1 MGGDRISILRRA
13 IEPDDVKQYLDQ
25 FFDISGRGST
35 VGTEFRAGI
44 VTFLTMA
51 YILFVNPQI
60 LGQAGMPMDDVT
72 LATALASAVATLVM
86 GLYANYPFALAPGM
100 GLNAYFTY
108 GVVLGMG
115 VSYQTALAAVFIEG
129 LLFFALAFGGIRTAV
144 VNAIPLNLKRAI
156 TAGIGLFLTIIGFQ
170 SSGLVVA
177 NEATMV
183 GLGEVTSPP
192 VLLALG
198 GLVVIAALLARRFHG
213 AILTGI
219 IGVTVVAWVLGLSA
233 PPDRIVTIPS
243 FPDETFFALDF
254 EAFLSGKLLIVIVA
268 FLFVDFFDTAGSLI
282 GIGRLGGFL
291 DEEGRLPRADRAFTA
306 DAAGTTVG
314 AVLGTSTITTYIE
327 SATGIEEGGRTG
339 LTAVVVALLFALSTF
354 FVPVFT
360 AVPASATAPA
370 LIVVGAMMMV
380 GAREITWD
388 RIDESVPAFLTIA
401 AMPFTYSIANGI
413 VLGIVSYAA
422 IKLLS
427 GRPAEVHWLIYL
439 LAVLLSVYYVVA
451 GGA

>member
-1 MGGDRISILRRA
+1 MHQRLDRFFKIS
-13 IEPDDVKQYLDQ
+13 E
-25 FFDISGRGST
+25 RGST
-35 VGTEFRAGI
+35 PATEVRAGL

-60 LGQAGMPMDDVT
+60 LGEAGMPMDDVM
-72 LATALASAVATLVM
+72 LATALASSAATLVM

-129 LLFFALAFGGIRTAV
+129 ILFFALAFGGIRTAV
-144 VNAIPLNLKRAI
+144 VNALPMNLKRAI
-156 TAGIGLFLTIIGFQ
+156 TAGIGLFLTIIGFR
-170 SSGLVVA
+170 SSGIIVGDEATLVGLGDVTSAPVLMTFAGLVV
-177 NEATMV
+177 M
-183 GLGEVTSPP
+183 
-192 VLLALG
+192 
-198 GLVVIAALLARRFHG
+198 AALLARRFHG

-219 IGVTVVAWVLGLSA
+219 IGVTIVGWLLGLSA
-233 PPDRIVTIPS
+233 PPSRILSVPS
-243 FPDETFFALDF
+243 FPEETFMALDF

-282 GIGRLGGFL
+282 GVGRLGGFL
-291 DEEGRLPRADRAFTA
+291 DEQGRLPGANRAFTS
-306 DAAGTTVG
+306 DAAGTTIG
-314 AVLGTSTITTYIE
+314 AMLGTSTVTTYIE

-339 LTAVVVALLFALSTF
+339 LTAVVVAALFALSTF

-380 GAREITWD
+380 GARDVTWD
-388 RIDESVPAFLTIA
+388 QTDEAVPAFLTIA

-413 VLGIVSYAA
+413 VLGICSYAI
-422 IKLLS
+422 IKLLA
-427 GRPAEVHWLIYL
+427 GRGRDVHWLMYV
-439 LAVLLSVYYVVA
+439 LAVLLAAYYA
-451 GGA
+451 FTGGA